1 MTYFYNPTAI
11 PKAEHKTIS
20 PFIGIQ
26 KDMDEKAFNVFDQ
39 ILANNGKFNVFET
52 HYTDNE
58 TQVRMVRSNID
69 SHQGKQ
75 IDYKAYVTW
84 KNTLH
89 LRFEDLLKGSVT
101 KTRNPFLSPDKIL
114 LIRGAIQNGVRPKKF
129 IDCSYLTTSGCIT
142 NKNT

>member
-1 MTYFYNPTAI
+1 MTYIYNPTAI
-11 PKAEHKTIS
+11 SKAEHKTIS

-26 KDMDEKAFNVFDQ
+26 KDMDEKAFSVFDQ

-69 SHQGKQ
+69 SHHGKQ
-75 IDYKAYVTW
+75 TDYKAYVTW

-89 LRFEDLLKGSVT
+89 LRFEESLKGSTT
-101 KTRNPFLSPDKIL
+101 KARNPFLSPDKIM
-114 LIRGAIQNGVRPKKF
+114 LIRKAIHNGVTPKKL
-129 IDCSYLTTSGCIT
+129 IDCSYSTVNGCIT
-142 NKNT
+142 NNNT